1 VDLLAQ
7 ARPAASHHGNILI
20 AVGAI
25 LPAFGGT
32 FSRFGLAGALYVA
45 ELLGAVL
52 MFIGFIRATT
62 PMGGAGPESEG

>member
-1 VDLLAQ
+1 M
-7 ARPAASHHGNILI
+7 
-20 AVGAI
+20 GAI

-32 FSRFGLAGALYVA
+32 FSRFGLASVLYLG

-62 PMGGAGPESEG
+62 PMRGERE